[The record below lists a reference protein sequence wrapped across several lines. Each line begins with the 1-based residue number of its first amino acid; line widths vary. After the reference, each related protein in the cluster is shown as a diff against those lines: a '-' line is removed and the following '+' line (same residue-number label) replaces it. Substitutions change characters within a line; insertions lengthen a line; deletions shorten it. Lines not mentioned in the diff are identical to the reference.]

1 MFGFNIEGFFKKYK
15 IWVKGIFYYF
25 VFFRWEVVFGVE
37 VGVYMYMY
45 FFICICIFIGMYSVK
60 K

>member
-1 MFGFNIEGFFKKYK
+1 MFGFNMEGFFKKYK

-25 VFFRWEVVFGVE
+25 VFFSWEVVFGVE
-37 VGVYMYMY
+37 VGGFICI
-45 FFICICIFIGMYSVK
+45 FFYKCICIFIGMYSVK

>member
-1 MFGFNIEGFFKKYK
+1 MFGFNMEGFFKKYK

-25 VFFRWEVVFGVE
+25 VFFSWEVIFGME
-37 VGVYMYMY
+37 VGVYMY
-45 FFICICIFIGMYSVK
+45 FFICIFIGMYIVK